1 LVKAFGVLSVI
12 APDPSDRGKE
22 GTHMLLMVVGL
33 LIFFLIHLVPTSP
46 DLRRGLV
53 ERFGEN
59 AYKLVFSLVS
69 LVGFALIIYGY
80 GKLHLT
86 PGKNPVLWT
95 PPHGL
100 RHLTMLLMWPAFI
113 LLVAA
118 YVPSRIRT
126 AMKHPMLVAVKLW
139 ALSHLLIRGDLA
151 SIVLFGSF
159 LAWAV
164 YDRISVKRRFA
175 MGPLGGREGG
185 LGGDI
190 AVVVIGTALYA
201 AMLLWGH
208 PRLIGV
214 PLVPGW
220 V

>member
-1 LVKAFGVLSVI
+1 
-12 APDPSDRGKE
+12 
-22 GTHMLLMVVGL
+22 MLLLVVGL

-46 DLRRGLV
+46 ELRRGLV
-53 ERFGEN
+53 ERFGEGTF
-59 AYKLVFSLVS
+59 KIVFSVVS
-69 LVGFALIIYGY
+69 LVGFALIVYGY

-86 PGKNPVLWT
+86 PGKNPVLFT

-118 YVPSRIRT
+118 YIPSRIRT
-126 AMKHPMLVAVKLW
+126 MAKHPMLVAVKLW
-139 ALSHLLIRGDLA
+139 ALAHLLVRGDLA
-151 SIVLFGSF
+151 SLVLFGSF

-164 YDRISVKRRFA
+164 YDRISVKKRLA

-190 AVVVIGTALYA
+190 AVVVVGTALYVG
-201 AMLLWGH
+201 MLLWGH